1 MAPPLAAISEARAAV
16 AAILETIQRKPLI
29 DGLSDQGLKPEQH
42 LSGEIILRDV
52 NFAYP
57 MRPKILVCRDYQ
69 LTVNPG
75 ETVALVGPSGCGK
88 STIINLLLRFYD
100 PISGSISVDG
110 YDIKGLNLRWLRS
123 QIGYVG
129 QEPILFAGT
138 IAENIAYGLHPD
150 SASSALLSS
159 KKLSSKKGENPHDAS
174 DELMNQVIQAAK
186 LANAHQF
193 ISALPDGYHTNVGA
207 NGVAMSGGKNS
218 FDF

>member
-16 AAILETIQRKPLI
+16 AAILQTIRRKPLI

-42 LSGEIILRDV
+42 LSGEIILKDV

-57 MRPKILVCRDYQ
+57 MRPNIMVCRDYQ
-69 LTVNPG
+69 LQVNPG
-75 ETVALVGPSGCGK
+75 ETIALVGPSGCGK

-100 PISGSISVDG
+100 PISGSITLDG

-129 QEPILFAGT
+129 QEPVLFAGT

-150 SASSALLSS
+150 STASLLSS
-159 KKLSSKKGENPHDAS
+159 KKLSSKKVDHNQEV
-174 DELMNQVIQAAK
+174 DELMNQVIIAAK

-193 ISALPDGYHTNVGA
+193 ISDLPDGYHTNVGG
-207 NGVAMSGGKNS
+207 NGSTMSGGKS
-218 FDF
+218 